1 MPGAPFPLGETMS
14 DEHQN
19 CKGCADEHAP
29 EPGPVSFVVQPQ
41 TESPADVSF
50 CCARHL
56 PIVVE
61 AYSRQGWLSLVRAL
75 RSQNR

>member
-1 MPGAPFPLGETMS
+1 MS

-19 CKGCADEHAP
+19 CKGCTDERAP

-41 TESPADVSF
+41 TESPADLSF

-75 RSQNR
+75 RPRNT